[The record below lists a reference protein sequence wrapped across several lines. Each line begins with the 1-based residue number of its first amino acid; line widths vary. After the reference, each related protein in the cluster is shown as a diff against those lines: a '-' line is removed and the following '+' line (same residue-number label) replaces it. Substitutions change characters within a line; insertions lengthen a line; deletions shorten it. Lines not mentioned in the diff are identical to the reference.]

1 RKCAWEQRCLV
12 PEKRRTSRCASDCM
26 GLSVT
31 AFQSAKTQ
39 GRASNQD
46 DDDQLLK
53 EGLPKKWRN
62 RIENHEAEENADVGN
77 AKPSSAVAV
86 DGSSKARH
94 VLFTNSW
101 SWRTIKAELSW
112 TVRRLGVASRAK
124 ARSARDR
131 ATRRSRDVRSSG
143 AATRQQE

>member
-1 RKCAWEQRCLV
+1 MMPKKYGHILRSFADRKNNWNRGFGENCRFCRWECRTILKWRLRKAQRKCAWEQRCLV

-31 AFQSAKTQ
+31 AFQSVKTQ

-86 DGSSKARH
+86 DGS
-94 VLFTNSW
+94 W
-101 SWRTIKAELSW
+101 
-112 TVRRLGVASRAK
+112 
-124 ARSARDR
+124 
-131 ATRRSRDVRSSG
+131 
-143 AATRQQE
+143 